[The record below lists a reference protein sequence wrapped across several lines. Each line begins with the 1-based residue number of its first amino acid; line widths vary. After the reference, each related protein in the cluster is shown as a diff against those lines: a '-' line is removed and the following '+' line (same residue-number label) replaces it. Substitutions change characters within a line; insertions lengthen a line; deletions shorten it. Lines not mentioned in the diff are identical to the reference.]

1 MRGIS
6 ENQHGFSPGRS
17 TMTALLDILKIVKTS
32 DTKYV
37 QAIFLDIS
45 GAFDNA
51 WWPMTLVKAKRGG
64 CLPNIYRMLRDYF
77 SNRRVCLYL
86 SPEVFWKASTMGC
99 PQGSVLGPTLW
110 NVLMDD
116 LLRLPLPDGVRIVA
130 YADDVSVLIGAESRI
145 GIETKARDTLRLI
158 SEWGGR
164 NRLEF
169 SPSKSQ
175 TMTMKGRFQRP
186 PIIRLSGN
194 PIRAVASATVLG
206 VVIDASLSFA
216 QHAASIVE
224 RASRCFGKLS
234 RMSAA
239 SWGIRYGALRVLY
252 RGTFVA
258 TVTYGAGY
266 WVDRVET
273 YVARSTLLRGQRPA
287 LVLLTKAYR
296 SVSTAALPVLAG
308 VLPADLEVTRAGR
321 LDLARLQATKAE
333 IRARKRG
340 LWDEIIA
347 VWQERWTNETRGREL
362 HRFFPDVAV
371 RLSSDWVSPDYE
383 TSQILTGHG
392 CFRKRLND
400 MKLCDTSVCFCG
412 MEDEDMYH
420 ILWSCPL
427 YAEMRM
433 KMMNG
438 ITREDMG
445 PIYYTDLVSCK
456 TNFDR
461 LVEFARA
468 WHRLRGRLEE
478 DSRRR

>member
-1 MRGIS
+1 
-6 ENQHGFSPGRS
+6 
-17 TMTALLDILKIVKTS
+17 
-32 DTKYV
+32 
-37 QAIFLDIS
+37 
-45 GAFDNA
+45 
-51 WWPMTLVKAKRGG
+51 MTLVKAKRGG
-64 CLPNIYRMLRDYF
+64 CQPNIYRMLRDYF

-86 SPEVFWKASTMGC
+86 GPEVFWKASTMGC

-258 TVTYGAGY
+258 TVTYGAGC
-266 WVDRVET
+266 WVDRVGT

-308 VLPADLEVTRAGR
+308 VFPADLEVTRAGR

-362 HRFFPDVAV
+362 HRFFRTWRD
-371 RLSSDWVSPDYE
+371 
-383 TSQILTGHG
+383 
-392 CFRKRLND
+392 
-400 MKLCDTSVCFCG
+400 
-412 MEDEDMYH
+412 EDENDEWYH
-420 ILWSCPL
+420 AGGYGADLL
-427 YAEMRM
+427 H
-433 KMMNG
+433 
-438 ITREDMG
+438 
-445 PIYYTDLVSCK
+445 DLVSCK

-468 WHRLRGRLEE
+468 WHRLRAQTRRRLEE
-478 DSRRR
+478 DMNIKLPVTEDVYVVSSLIRRIDKGTGEE